1 MLLLSFL
8 LSLPKKQRNEVYAL
22 IDDFDLTT
30 ERVFKHPDLLKEFK
44 EMDESGYIGDYVL
57 EVGVPFFSPYAE
69 VKQLSLFD

>member
-8 LSLPKKQRNEVYAL
+8 LSLPKKQRNEVYSL

-30 ERVFKHPDLLKEFK
+30 ERVYKNSDMLKEFK

-57 EVGVPFFSPYAE
+57 EVGVPFFSPYSE